1 MAPKV
6 AVPQARGEPI
16 VAGKQKPAVA
26 DAKNRRALGDIGN
39 VVVTR
44 CVEGKQPQPQLS
56 RPITRSFGAQLLA
69 NAQAAAAT
77 KKNPAAAAAP
87 VADVGVKA
95 VAKKVG
101 AKVKVETVIEISPDT
116 NEGIEEKSGN
126 RKASRQGSSKKRAP
140 TLTKILTDRSK
151 YACGITEKSKEK
163 DHNIDCGDADDQL
176 AVVEYVD
183 DIYKFYR
190 LAEAS
195 CKIPDYMDAQ
205 TELNSKMRAILAD
218 WLVEVHLRF
227 ELMPE
232 TLYLTMHII
241 DRFLSIRAVPRR
253 DLQLVGVTAM
263 LIACKYEEIW
273 APEVNDFVCISDRA
287 YTRDQILVME
297 KTILNY
303 LEWSLT
309 VPTPYVFLLRFL
321 KASTSDQQLDAR
333 TMEHLVFFFAEL
345 SLIQYSMITYCPS
358 MIAAS
363 AVYAA
368 RRTLNASSSW
378 TEALKKHTSY
388 SEEQVKECASH
399 MVHFH
404 STAVGS
410 KLKVV
415 HKKYS
420 SAQLGSVAL
429 LPPAAELL
437 AERRATF

>member
-6 AVPQARGEPI
+6 AVLQSRGEPI

-26 DAKNRRALGDIGN
+26 DGKNRRALGDIGN
-39 VVVTR
+39 VVVAR
-44 CVEGKQPQPQLS
+44 CVEGKQPQPQVS

-69 NAQAAAAT
+69 NAQAAAAAS
-77 KKNPAAAAAP
+77 KKNPPAVAAP
-87 VADVGVKA
+87 PANA
-95 VAKKVG
+95 VPKKVS

-116 NEGIEEKSGN
+116 NEGIEEKAGN
-126 RKASRQGSSKKRAP
+126 RKASRPASSRKRAP
-140 TLTKILTDRSK
+140 SLTKILTDRSK
-151 YACGITEKSKEK
+151 YACGMTEKSKEK
-163 DHNIDCGDADDQL
+163 KHDIDSADRDDQL
-176 AVVEYVD
+176 AVVDYVE

-190 LAEAS
+190 LSEAS
-195 CKIPDYMDAQ
+195 SKIPDYMDSQA
-205 TELNSKMRAILAD
+205 ELNSKMRAILAD

-232 TLYLTMHII
+232 TLYLTMHIV
-241 DRFLSIRAVPRR
+241 DRYLSVRAVSRR

-287 YTRDQILVME
+287 YTKDQILIME

-321 KASTSDQQLDAR
+321 KASTSDQKLDAGK
-333 TMEHLVFFFAEL
+333 MEHLVFFFAEL
-345 SLIQYSMITYCPS
+345 SLIQYSMVNYRPS

-368 RRTLNASSSW
+368 RRTLNASPSW
-378 TEALKKHTSY
+378 TDALKKHTSY
-388 SEEQVKECASH
+388 SEEQVKYVYIPSLITLP
-399 MVHFH
+399 MISKSQKV
-404 STAVGS
+404 VGS
-410 KLKVV
+410 
-415 HKKYS
+415 
-420 SAQLGSVAL
+420 G
-429 LPPAAELL
+429 
-437 AERRATF
+437 